1 MTLAVLVLSEDGGD
15 LESKT
20 VAKVVSKLVTVRGE
34 RGEPTIAFEPSEDR
48 VVHEALSGNAWL
60 SRRADHDVKL
70 VALVRLIA
78 EYIASDRVVLF
89 HYDGDVPWSKRAMA
103 ERPAQFAARVQ
114 SRVRSLLE
122 ARFSGDELSGKLANL
137 VEVVPHYS
145 IEAWAYQAIDEAI
158 ALCRKHHRGEHVRE
172 FTAWMQHRAAIDELV
187 KPKQALALRS
197 DHNGHLA
204 ERLTTKDVIETVA
217 ADASLA
223 ELVRRLVASP
233 LLKPYVREALIASTP

>member
-89 HYDGDVPWSKRAMA
+89 HYDGDVPWSKRNGGTTGTVRGTGT
-103 ERPAQFAARVQ
+103 EPCPFAAR
-114 SRVRSLLE
+114 ST
-122 ARFSGDELSGKLANL
+122 
-137 VEVVPHYS
+137 
-145 IEAWAYQAIDEAI
+145 I
-158 ALCRKHHRGEHVRE
+158 
-172 FTAWMQHRAAIDELV
+172 
-187 KPKQALALRS
+187 LR
-197 DHNGHLA
+197 
-204 ERLTTKDVIETVA
+204 R
-217 ADASLA
+217 
-223 ELVRRLVASP
+223 
-233 LLKPYVREALIASTP
+233 